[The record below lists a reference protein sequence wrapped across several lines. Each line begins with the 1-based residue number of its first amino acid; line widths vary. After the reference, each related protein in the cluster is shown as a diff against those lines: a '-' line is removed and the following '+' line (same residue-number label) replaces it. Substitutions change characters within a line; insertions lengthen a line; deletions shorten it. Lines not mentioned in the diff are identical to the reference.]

1 MRTGQKLRW
10 VASTLLIALI
20 LVFAI
25 IPLLF
30 REPKYEGKTIR
41 EWIYALDPHVDAREQ
56 HDRASKVLR
65 QIGTNGVPVITS
77 ILTEPR
83 RNTSERIR
91 NLAQKFGL
99 IPRETLWLGDRQ
111 HRASRAAYKLAEDAN
126 V

>member
-41 EWIYALDPHVDAREQ
+41 EWIYALDPHVDARAQ
-56 HDRASKVLR
+56 HDRASEVLK

-77 ILTEPR
+77 ILSEPKR
-83 RNTSERIR
+83 GIAEPIR
-91 NLAQKFGL
+91 NLSQKFGL
-99 IPRETLWLGDRQ
+99 VPREMLSLGDR
-111 HRASRAAYKLAEDAN
+111 
-126 V
+126 